1 MRFTIGALLLLAMTA
16 AHARAQNLPTRST
29 FVEGSLLVDRDPTYP
44 NPSRQTEL
52 RPGGGA
58 AVGTRLT
65 RHSRYSI
72 RFDFELPDSHVSD
85 VYPVGLRTERRT
97 NAYGLLLGRHFQP
110 NRSVELTVVGGFSAT
125 QARRSIVIDQRS
137 IAMSQ
142 STDWM
147 PAVSTG
153 VDVAIGLTP
162 HLALVPELRFHMS
175 PAYPSLSLII
185 ARPRIAVRWRF

>member
-1 MRFTIGALLLLAMTA
+1 MRITIGALLLLAMTA
-16 AHARAQNLPTRST
+16 GQARAQNLPTRSA

-44 NPSRQTEL
+44 SPGSQTEL

-85 VYPVGLRTERRT
+85 VYPAGLRTERRT
-97 NAYGLLLGRHFQP
+97 NAYGVLLGRHYQP

-125 QARRSIVIDQRS
+125 QVRRSIVIEERS

-142 STDWM
+142 STAWM

-153 VDVAIGLTP
+153 VDVALGLTP
-162 HLALVPELRFHMS
+162 HLALVPELRFHV
-175 PAYPSLSLII
+175 YPEYPSLII